1 MTFSALVSLE
11 CTVAERRSEI
21 GPIVERAIEVLREL
35 PPVDG
40 NAVSRIVAAAA
51 RSRAQDTGPNADD
64 LLPAPVAPS
73 AGYPLRLTLAAA
85 AAIVLAFGGVELW
98 RATRAPTV
106 AVRSTASSQRIV
118 PAAPASRDMDNG
130 NAPIPTQF
138 VFDGRAGRVTLVGD
152 FNNWDA
158 RATPLER
165 EPGSTLW
172 SVTVP
177 IQRGRHVYAFLVDSV
192 WTVDKRA
199 PVARDPDF
207 GVTGSVI
214 LVGRP

>member
-1 MTFSALVSLE
+1 
-11 CTVAERRSEI
+11 VAERRNET
-21 GPIVERAIEVLREL
+21 GPIVERAIEALREL
-35 PPVDG
+35 PPIDG
-40 NAVSRIVAAAA
+40 ETVNRIVAAAA
-51 RSRAQDTGPNADD
+51 RSRAHDAAPDGDD
-64 LLPAPVAPS
+64 LLPPVAAPKFRYARRIS
-73 AGYPLRLTLAAA
+73 AAA
-85 AAIVLAFGGVELW
+85 AALVVLAVGTVTLR
-98 RATRAPTV
+98 RATHA
-106 AVRSTASSQRIV
+106 STDAAHIPV
-118 PAAPASRDMDNG
+118 APAQPVIATSVSRDMDIDS
-130 NAPIPTQF
+130 APIPTQF
-138 VFDGRAGRVTLVGD
+138 VFDGRAGAVTLVGD

-192 WTVDKRA
+192 WTIDKRA

>member
-1 MTFSALVSLE
+1 M
-11 CTVAERRSEI
+11 AERRSEP
-21 GPIVERAIEVLREL
+21 GQIVERVIEALREL
-35 PPVDG
+35 PPVAGDT
-40 NAVSRIVAAAA
+40 VSRIVAAAA
-51 RSRAQDTGPNADD
+51 RTRAQDAAPDAND
-64 LLPAPVAPS
+64 LLPEPAAAPARYARVS
-73 AGYPLRLTLAAA
+73 IAA
-85 AAIVLAFGGVELW
+85 AAILLVGGTIALW
-98 RATRAPTV
+98 RAAHAPSEAASAS
-106 AVRSTASSQRIV
+106 AVSPQTAVIAV
-118 PAAPASRDMDNG
+118 PASRDMNSSDT
-130 NAPIPTQF
+130 APIPTQF
-138 VFDGRAGRVTLVGD
+138 VFDGRAERVALVGD

-177 IQRGRHVYAFLVDSV
+177 IQRGRHVYAFLVDSI
-192 WTVDKRA
+192 WTIDKRA

>member
-1 MTFSALVSLE
+1 M
-11 CTVAERRSEI
+11 AERRSEP
-21 GPIVERAIEVLREL
+21 GPIVERAIEALREL

-40 NAVSRIVAAAA
+40 ETVSRIVAAAA
-51 RSRAQDTGPNADD
+51 RTRAQDAAPDVDD
-64 LLPAPVAPS
+64 LLPEPVAPVRHVRRV
-73 AGYPLRLTLAAA
+73 AVAA
-85 AAIVLAFGGVELW
+85 AAILLIGGTVALW
-98 RATRAPTV
+98 RASHAPSEAARATAVAPHPAAV
-106 AVRSTASSQRIV
+106 AV
-118 PAAPASRDMDNG
+118 PASRDMNNDV
-130 NAPIPTQF
+130 APIPTQF
-138 VFDGRAGRVTLVGD
+138 VFDGRAQRVTLVGD

-177 IQRGRHVYAFLVDSV
+177 VQRGRHVYAFLVDSV
-192 WTVDKRA
+192 WTIDKRA
-199 PVARDPDF
+199 PVARDADF

>member
-1 MTFSALVSLE
+1 MAD
-11 CTVAERRSEI
+11 RRSEP
-21 GPIVERAIEVLREL
+21 GPIVERAIEALREL

-40 NAVSRIVAAAA
+40 DAVSRIVAASA
-51 RSRAQDTGPNADD
+51 RTRAQDAVSDTDD
-64 LLPAPVAPS
+64 ILPEPAAHRVGYARRVAI
-73 AGYPLRLTLAAA
+73 AA
-85 AAIVLAFGGVELW
+85 AAILLTAGTVALW
-98 RATRAPTV
+98 RASHASSEATRASAGSPRPTGM
-106 AVRSTASSQRIV
+106 AI
-118 PAAPASRDMDNG
+118 PASRDMNG
-130 NAPIPTQF
+130 DGGPIPTQF
-138 VFDGRAGRVTLVGD
+138 VFDGRARRVTLVGD

-177 IQRGRHVYAFLVDSV
+177 IQRGRHVYAFLVDSS
-192 WTVDKRA
+192 WTIDKRA

-214 LVGRP
+214 LVGRQ

>member
-1 MTFSALVSLE
+1 M
-11 CTVAERRSEI
+11 AERRSDP
-21 GPIVERAIEVLREL
+21 GPIVEKAIEALREL
-35 PPVDG
+35 PPLDSDSLG
-40 NAVSRIVAAAA
+40 RIVAAAA
-51 RSRAQDTGPNADD
+51 RTRAQDAAPDADD
-64 LLPAPVAPS
+64 LLPEPEPPPPARYARYVS
-73 AGYPLRLTLAAA
+73 IAAA
-85 AAIVLAFGGVELW
+85 AAILLAVGTVMLRHATPNSFDAA
-98 RATRAPTV
+98 RASV
-106 AVRSTASSQRIV
+106 ASPQSVVSAV
-118 PAAPASRDMDNG
+118 PASREP
-130 NAPIPTQF
+130 NADIAPVPTQF
-138 VFDGRAGRVTLVGD
+138 VFDGRARRVTLVGD

-192 WTVDKRA
+192 WTIDKRA

>member
-1 MTFSALVSLE
+1 M
-11 CTVAERRSEI
+11 AERRDDP
-21 GPIVERAIEVLREL
+21 GLIVEKAIETLRAL
-35 PPVDG
+35 PPIHG
-40 NAVSRIVAAAA
+40 QSVSRIVAAAA
-51 RSRAQDTGPNADD
+51 RTRAQDAAPDADD
-64 LLPAPVAPS
+64 LLPEPAPPTRHARQVAI
-73 AGYPLRLTLAAA
+73 AAA
-85 AAIVLAFGGVELW
+85 AAILLAVGMVVL
-98 RATRAPTV
+98 RHATQ
-106 AVRSTASSQRIV
+106 RSFES
-118 PAAPASRDMDNG
+118 APASVASPVSPQPLVSAVPASRELNSDS
-130 NAPIPTQF
+130 APIPTQF
-138 VFDGRAGRVTLVGD
+138 VFDGRARQVTLVGD

-177 IQRGRHVYAFLVDSV
+177 IQRGRHVYAFLVDSI
-192 WTVDKRA
+192 WTMDKRA

>member
-1 MTFSALVSLE
+1 MAD
-11 CTVAERRSEI
+11 RRSEP
-21 GPIVERAIEVLREL
+21 GPVVERALIVMREL
-35 PPVDG
+35 PPIDG
-40 NAVSRIVAAAA
+40 DTVSRIVAAAA
-51 RSRAQDTGPNADD
+51 RTRAQDAAPDVDD
-64 LLPAPVAPS
+64 LLPEPAPPVRYA
-73 AGYPLRLTLAAA
+73 RLASIAAA
-85 AAIVLAFGGVELW
+85 AAILLAVG
-98 RATRAPTV
+98 TV
-106 AVRSTASSQRIV
+106 VIRHGARSSLDASRTSTV
-118 PAAPASRDMDNG
+118 SPESVVSAAPASRELNG
-130 NAPIPTQF
+130 DSAPVPTQF
-138 VFDGRAGRVTLVGD
+138 IFDGQARRVTLVGD
-152 FNNWDA
+152 FNNWDG

-192 WTVDKRA
+192 WTIDKRA

>member
-1 MTFSALVSLE
+1 M
-11 CTVAERRSEI
+11 AERRSEP
-21 GPIVERAIEVLREL
+21 GPIVERAVEALRAL
-35 PPVDG
+35 PSIDG
-40 NAVSRIVAAAA
+40 ESVSRIVAAAA
-51 RSRAQDTGPNADD
+51 RTRAQDAAPDVDD
-64 LLPAPVAPS
+64 LLPEANQPPRYARYAS
-73 AGYPLRLTLAAA
+73 IAAA
-85 AAIVLAFGGVELW
+85 AAILLTVL
-98 RATRAPTV
+98 TV
-106 AVRSTASSQRIV
+106 AHRHGSRISFDAARASAASPQ
-118 PAAPASRDMDNG
+118 PAVSAVPASRELNSDS
-130 NAPIPTQF
+130 APIPTQF
-138 VFDGRAGRVTLVGD
+138 VFDGQARRVTLVGD

-177 IQRGRHVYAFLVDSV
+177 IQRGRHVYAFLVDSA
-192 WTVDKRA
+192 WTIDKRA

>member
-1 MTFSALVSLE
+1 M
-11 CTVAERRSEI
+11 AERRNEP
-21 GPIVERAIEVLREL
+21 GPIVERAIESLREL
-35 PPVDG
+35 PPIEGDM
-40 NAVSRIVAAAA
+40 VSRIVAAAA
-51 RSRAQDTGPNADD
+51 RSRAQDAAPDADD
-64 LLPAPVAPS
+64 LLPALAAPNS
-73 AGYPLRLTLAAA
+73 RYALRVSVIAA
-85 AAIVLAFGGVELW
+85 AAIVLVAGTIELW
-98 RATRAPTV
+98 RVTHASTETTRVAAVPQAV
-106 AVRSTASSQRIV
+106 AV
-118 PAAPASRDMDNG
+118 PASRDVNG
-130 NAPIPTQF
+130 DLTPIPTQF
-138 VFDGRAGRVTLVGD
+138 VFDGRARAVTLVGD

-177 IQRGRHVYAFLVDSV
+177 IQRGRHVYAYLVDSV
-192 WTVDKRA
+192 WTIDKRA

>member
-1 MTFSALVSLE
+1 M
-11 CTVAERRSEI
+11 AERRSDP
-21 GPIVERAIEVLREL
+21 GPILERAIEVLREL
-35 PPVDG
+35 PPTDG
-40 NAVSRIVAAAA
+40 ETVSRIVAAAG
-51 RSRAQDTGPNADD
+51 RTRAQDAAPDVDD
-64 LLPAPVAPS
+64 LLPEPAPPAPYARYVS
-73 AGYPLRLTLAAA
+73 VAAA
-85 AAIVLAFGGVELW
+85 AAILLAVGTIAIRHV
-98 RATRAPTV
+98 TRIAFD
-106 AVRSTASSQRIV
+106 S
-118 PAAPASRDMDNG
+118 APASAV
-130 NAPIPTQF
+130 APVSPQPVVSPVAASRELNSDGAAIPTQF
-138 VFDGRAGRVTLVGD
+138 VFDGQARRVTLVGD

-177 IQRGRHVYAFLVDSV
+177 IQRGRHVYAFLVDSI
-192 WTVDKRA
+192 WTIDKRA

>member
-1 MTFSALVSLE
+1 
-11 CTVAERRSEI
+11 
-21 GPIVERAIEVLREL
+21 VERAINALREL
-35 PPVDG
+35 PPVGGD
-40 NAVSRIVAAAA
+40 AVARVVAAAA
-51 RSRAQDTGPNADD
+51 RTRALDAAPNDDD
-64 LLPAPVAPS
+64 LLPPVFQP
-73 AGYPLRLTLAAA
+73 GRTRYRLRVATAIA
-85 AAIVLAFGGVELW
+85 AAIVL
-98 RATRAPTV
+98 TV
-106 AVRSTASSQRIV
+106 ASLALRRVMHLSSTAPSSSAASSRPTAALV
-118 PAAPASRDMDNG
+118 PVARDANG
-130 NAPIPTQF
+130 EAAPIPTQF
-138 VFDGRAGRVTLVGD
+138 VFDGPARRVTLVGD

-192 WTVDKRA
+192 WTIDRRA
-199 PVARDPDF
+199 PVARDADF

>member
-1 MTFSALVSLE
+1 M
-11 CTVAERRSEI
+11 AERRIEP
-21 GPIVERAIEVLREL
+21 GPIVERAIETLREL
-35 PPVDG
+35 PPIDG
-40 NAVSRIVAAAA
+40 EIVSRIVAAAA
-51 RSRAQDTGPNADD
+51 RTRAQDTAPNTDD
-64 LLPAPVAPS
+64 LLLEPAAPPARYARRVS
-73 AGYPLRLTLAAA
+73 IAAA
-85 AAIVLAFGGVELW
+85 AALLLAAGTLALW
-98 RATRAPTV
+98 RATHVSFDAAQASIASPQAVVGAV
-106 AVRSTASSQRIV
+106 AT
-118 PAAPASRDMDNG
+118 SRELN
-130 NAPIPTQF
+130 NESAPIPTQF

-172 SVTVP
+172 SVTLP

-192 WTVDKRA
+192 WTMDKRA

>member
-1 MTFSALVSLE
+1 MVD
-11 CTVAERRSEI
+11 RRNEP
-21 GPIVERAIEVLREL
+21 GPIVERAIEALREL
-35 PPVDG
+35 PAIDG
-40 NAVSRIVAAAA
+40 DAVNRIVAAAA
-51 RSRAQDTGPNADD
+51 RSRAQDAAPDADD
-64 LLPAPVAPS
+64 LLPAPAAPNS
-73 AGYPLRLTLAAA
+73 RYALRVSVLAAA
-85 AAIVLAFGGVELW
+85 AIILVAGTIELW
-98 RATRAPTV
+98 RARHASTEAARVAAAPQPTV
-106 AVRSTASSQRIV
+106 AV
-118 PAAPASRDMDNG
+118 PASREING
-130 NAPIPTQF
+130 DIAPIPTQF
-138 VFDGRAGRVTLVGD
+138 VFDGRARAVTLVGD

-177 IQRGRHVYAFLVDSV
+177 ILRGRHVYAYLVDSV
-192 WTVDKRA
+192 WTIDKRA

>member
-1 MTFSALVSLE
+1 
-11 CTVAERRSEI
+11 VAERRSDP
-21 GPIVERAIEVLREL
+21 GPVVERAIESLREL

-40 NAVSRIVAAAA
+40 VTVSRVVTAAA
-51 RSRAQDTGPNADD
+51 RIRALDAAPDADD
-64 LLPAPVAPS
+64 LLSEPVAAPARFGRRIS
-73 AGYPLRLTLAAA
+73 IAAAASVVLVAGTLAA
-85 AAIVLAFGGVELW
+85 W
-98 RATRAPTV
+98 RATHP
-106 AVRSTASSQRIV
+106 SSQPARIT
-118 PAAPASRDMDNG
+118 AAAPQPTSVVPASRDVSGD
-130 NAPIPTQF
+130 AAAIPTQF
-138 VFDGRAGRVTLVGD
+138 VFDGQARRVTLVGD

-165 EPGSTLW
+165 EPHSTLW

-192 WTVDKRA
+192 WTIDKRA